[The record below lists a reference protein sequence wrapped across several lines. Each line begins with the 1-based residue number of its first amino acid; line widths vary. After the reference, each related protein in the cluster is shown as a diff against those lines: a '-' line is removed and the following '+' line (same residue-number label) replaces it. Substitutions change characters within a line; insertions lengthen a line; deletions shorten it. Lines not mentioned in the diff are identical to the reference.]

1 MKILIAIASAAF
13 ISLAAAAPASAAPA
27 TSPVAQSVDGL
38 LTQIQYAPRRHDG
51 RRGPP
56 ARMRHAPP
64 PRRHHYRAGGRYHS
78 APHGWHRYDRRPG
91 DWSRRGCI
99 TVGALWFCP

>member
-27 TSPVAQSVDGL
+27 TSPAAQLSVDGL
-38 LTQIQYAPRRHDG
+38 LTQIQYAPRHNG

-56 ARMRHAPP
+56 PRVRPAPP
-64 PRRHHYRAGGRYHS
+64 PRHRQYRPGGRYHS
-78 APHGWHRYDRRPG
+78 APHGWRRYDRRPG
-91 DWSRRGCI
+91 DWNRRGCI
-99 TVGALWFCP
+99 VVGALWFCP

>member
-13 ISLAAAAPASAAPA
+13 ISLAAAAPAAAAPA
-27 TSPVAQSVDGL
+27 SSPVARSVDGL
-38 LTQIQYAPRRHDG
+38 LTQIQYAPRHRNV

-56 ARMRHAPP
+56 P
-64 PRRHHYRAGGRYHS
+64 RHHQYRPGGRYKS
-78 APHGWHRYDRRPG
+78 APHGWHRYHARPR

>member
-13 ISLAAAAPASAAPA
+13 VSLAAAAPASAAPA
-27 TSPVAQSVDGL
+27 TSPVAHSVDGL
-38 LTQIQYAPRRHDG
+38 LTQIQYAPGHRNV

-56 ARMRHAPP
+56 PA
-64 PRRHHYRAGGRYHS
+64 RHHNYRPGGRYKS
-78 APHGWHRYDRRPG
+78 APHGWHRYNARPG
-91 DWSRRGCI
+91 DWNRRGCI

>member
-1 MKILIAIASAAF
+1 MKTLIAIASAAF
-13 ISLAAAAPASAAPA
+13 IALAAAPASAAPA
-27 TSPVAQSVDGL
+27 PSPFAQSVDGL
-38 LTQIQYAPRRHDG
+38 LTQIQYAPHRHDG

-56 ARMRHAPP
+56 QRMRHAPP
-64 PRRHHYRAGGRYHS
+64 PRPHYRAGGRYRS